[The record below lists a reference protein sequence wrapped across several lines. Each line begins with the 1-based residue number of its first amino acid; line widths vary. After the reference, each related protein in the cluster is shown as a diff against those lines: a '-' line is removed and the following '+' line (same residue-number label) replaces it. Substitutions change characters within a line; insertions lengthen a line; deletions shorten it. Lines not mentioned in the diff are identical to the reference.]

1 MSMYTCMDVHVIF
14 KFCLLFKHL
23 SSELRIFY

>member
-14 KFCLLFKHL
+14 KFCLFFKHL